1 MAQFQWFV
9 ALHFIPA
16 LGVMGSSP
24 DIAEVITERVILAAG
39 FIQSSLW
46 PGLAKC
52 FDSSVVFC
60 SFSTSSGMKQIE
72 TLRQW
77 GGLVA

>member
-16 LGVMGSSP
+16 LGVMCSSP
-24 DIAEVITERVILAAG
+24 DIAEEITERVILAAG

-46 PGLAKC
+46 PRLAKC
-52 FDSSVVFC
+52 FDFSVVFC
-60 SFSTSSGMKQIE
+60 SFSTSSGMKQNE
-72 TLRQW
+72 TLKQW
-77 GGLVA
+77 GLVA

>member
-1 MAQFQWFV
+1 MAQFQWFLV
-9 ALHFIPA
+9 LHFIPA
-16 LGVMGSSP
+16 LGVMGSNP

-39 FIQSSLW
+39 FIQRSLW

-60 SFSTSSGMKQIE
+60 AFSTSSGIKQIE

-77 GGLVA
+77 GLVA

>member
-1 MAQFQWFV
+1 MAHFHCFV
-9 ALHFIPA
+9 VLHFIPA
-16 LGVMGSSP
+16 LGVMGSNP

-39 FIQSSLW
+39 FIQRSLW

-60 SFSTSSGMKQIE
+60 AFSTSSDIKQIE

-77 GGLVA
+77 GLVA